1 MVHISYKQIYLRLCT
16 RSYKDLFIYLF
27 QVNQNVSLV
36 LISDTSNQVVAVR
49 VSFISKKNKQ
59 FDMVNIKSE
68 GLLKIVGIIK
78 ELRSFCDVYEHYK
91 VDECVSFIAL
101 GVHKDY
107 RRKGI
112 GLKVQKAAVTMAKNF
127 DLGPIL
133 LKGEGTSNFSKKIY
147 EKLGFD
153 ILAEV
158 LYENHKENGE
168 VVFRNMGDDKSIKLY
183 GKVVG

>member
-1 MVHISYKQIYLRLCT
+1 MK
-16 RSYKDLFIYLF
+16 
-27 QVNQNVSLV
+27 QNVSLILV
-36 LISDTSNQVVAVR
+36 SDTTGQIVAVR
-49 VSFISKKNKQ
+49 VS
-59 FDMVNIKSE
+59 NIGRKGHNLVDPENVKPE
-68 GLLKIVGIIK
+68 GLRKIFGLLGV
-78 ELRSFCDVYEHYK
+78 LYSLCDVYEHYN
-91 VDECVSFIAL
+91 VDEYFGFVAL

-112 GLKVQKAAVTMAKNF
+112 GLKIQKAAVNMVKNF
-127 DLGPIL
+127 ELGPIV

-147 EKLGFD
+147 EKLEFD

-158 LYENHKENGE
+158 IYEDYKENGE